1 MAEVEILV
9 FSGGLSRK
17 YLESEMAPGPESSG
31 AESAGWENVKVTKPP
46 GPSPSL
52 SALRSLASVS
62 FHSLTFS
69 ETGTA
74 GVWAPGRPRPLLS
87 SHSRSQPSH
96 KRRRFEK
103 FNDL

>member
-46 GPSPSL
+46 GLL
-52 SALRSLASVS
+52 SSVS
-62 FHSLTFS
+62 DGFQPLTFS
-69 ETGTA
+69 KTG
-74 GVWAPGRPRPLLS
+74 
-87 SHSRSQPSH
+87 
-96 KRRRFEK
+96 
-103 FNDL
+103 D